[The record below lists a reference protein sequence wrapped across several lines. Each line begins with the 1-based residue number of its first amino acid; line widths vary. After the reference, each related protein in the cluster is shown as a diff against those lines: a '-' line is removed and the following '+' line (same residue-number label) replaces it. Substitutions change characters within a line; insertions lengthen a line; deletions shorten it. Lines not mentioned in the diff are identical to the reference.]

1 MKLHQYLVGPAAPHQ
16 RTVVLNT
23 QELVY
28 SPPLFVVPSLHHPR
42 GAQFILLWRH
52 TERRAFPFQYL
63 PPYSDAC
70 SVPRMKYRLVEW
82 PCRHTPK
89 ATQRPYRLPSL
100 ISPMRLRV
108 SLLLVD
114 RYSSLNLLGSS
125 WKRSRP
131 HKTGFFLCVDY
142 SFPFF
147 LLLLLPAYGNF
158 FVKDSF
164 RVWRGEPICYIR
176 IPPPPLPLR
185 CLPASRDELQLD
197 VWGHQHYANYF
208 RVIFRE
214 YLSLQADVVTLHI
227 TFTDCFAFVKAMLL
241 RFF

>member
-1 MKLHQYLVGPAAPHQ
+1 MVGPAAPHK

-70 SVPRMKYRLVEW
+70 SVPRMKYRLVEQPW
-82 PCRHTPK
+82 RHTPK

-100 ISPMRLRV
+100 IPPLKLEAMRLRV

-131 HKTGFFLCVDY
+131 HKTGSFLRVDHP
-142 SFPFF
+142 FPFF
-147 LLLLLPAYGNF
+147 LLRLLPAYGNF

-197 VWGHQHYANYF
+197 VWGRQQYANYF
-208 RVIFRE
+208 RITFRE
-214 YLSLQADVVTLHI
+214 YLSFQADIETLHI
-227 TFTDCFAFVKAMLL
+227 SFTSWFAFVKAMPL